1 MATIF
6 VSPGVYTR
14 EQDFTA
20 FASRIG
26 VTRLG
31 IVGKFPKGP
40 AGEAV
45 KISSGDEFL
54 LRFGATDY
62 KFPTT
67 YVANSFLSQSNDLT
81 VSRVLGQ
88 NGFTNGPAWI
98 IVADMTTTGAVGGLG
113 SKSGAT
119 LAVLRSKKTN
129 AGVNFFDQFTDIQ
142 LNVTTGS
149 TSVSFQISGST
160 GPLTAETN
168 SSITVSLDET
178 KSDYIAKLLGK
189 NPEVVSGSHNFYVES
204 IYPHFIREAKSRGDI
219 WGINPTIIYDGGT
232 AWTDYSSNY
241 TNAVTPWIV
250 SEVIGNDVH
259 NLFKVHTKSDGDS
272 SNREVKIS
280 IANLDTVNKL
290 FDLIVRK
297 YEDNDANSFSVLERF
312 SRLSMNPSSNRYIGK
327 IIGTIDDEY
336 PSRSMFIEMEM
347 ATEGSYPSDALPA
360 GFRGYELRNTTTGAT
375 TSHPDLYYK
384 LTYTAD
390 DTVSKTYL
398 GVSELGYTSITSSQV
413 SVRNAAQNVEHDIFQ
428 FPGGVATNK
437 TTVKGFHMESTAPA
451 ASFVTGNIS
460 ALSGYTKANST
471 SIDRQKLKFT
481 VLPYG
486 GFDGFNKYL
495 TFDTS
500 ELYSEF
506 TDAYTSNVNAFK
518 TALDLMESA
527 EAVDINLLTTPGI
540 DYSNN
545 ETLVKHALNIVE
557 DRADLL
563 YIIDAPRLTVGN
575 IKGLPEDAVS
585 NLESTGIDSSYACT
599 YWPWIQV
606 EDINTG
612 RYVYMSP
619 TYAVVRSMAFTD
631 NKYQSWFAPA
641 GQIRGAMPGNVI
653 RADVK
658 LTKAQRDTLYAG
670 RINPIATFTQSGV
683 QIQGQKTLQVRESAL
698 DRINVRR
705 LMLRIQR
712 LIAAASLTL
721 LFEQNDQTVRDQFLA
736 KVEPIL
742 LQIQNQRG
750 ITAFNVVMDDSNNTA
765 DTIDRNMLIGKIQ
778 IKPTRAVE
786 FIDLTFQVLPTGA
799 RFEDF

>member
-31 IVGKFPKGP
+31 IVGKTPKGP
-40 AGEAV
+40 AGEAIRV
-45 KISSGDEFL
+45 NSGDEFL
-54 LRFGATDY
+54 LRYGATDY
-62 KFPTT
+62 KYPAT
-67 YVANSFLSQSNDLT
+67 YVANAFLSQSNDLT
-81 VSRVLGQ
+81 VTRVLGED
-88 NGFTNGPAWI
+88 GFTNGPAWI
-98 IVADMTTTGAVGGLG
+98 ITADFGNTGTTLG

-119 LAVLRSKKTN
+119 LAVLRSKKSN
-129 AGVNFFDQFTDIQ
+129 AGVAFYDEYTDIQ
-142 LNVTTGS
+142 IGSLTSGS
-149 TSVSFQISGST
+149 TSASFNLSGST
-160 GPLTAETN
+160 GPLTAQTN
-168 SSITVSLDET
+168 GITVSLDET
-178 KSDYIAKLLGK
+178 KNDYIAKLLGK
-189 NPEVVSGSHNFYVES
+189 SPEVATGAYDFYVES
-204 IYPHFIREAKSRGDI
+204 IYPHFIREAKSRGAI
-219 WGINPTIIYDGGT
+219 FGIHSELIYNGSSS
-232 AWTDYSSNY
+232 WTDYGADY
-241 TNAVTPWIV
+241 THAVTPWIV
-250 SEVIGNDVH
+250 SEVIGGDVH
-259 NLFKVHTKSDGDS
+259 NLFKVHTISDGDS
-272 SNREVKIS
+272 SNREIKVS
-280 IANLDTVNKL
+280 IANLDTTNNL

-312 SRLSMNPSSNRYIGK
+312 SRLSMNPSSSRYCAK
-327 IIGTIDDEY
+327 IIGTQDDDY
-336 PSRSMFIEMEM
+336 PSRSMFIKLELAE
-347 ATEGSYPSDALPA
+347 SYPADALPA
-360 GFRGYELRNTTTGAT
+360 GFKGYELRSMTSGSTTIA
-375 TSHPDLYYK
+375 PDLYYK
-384 LTYTAD
+384 TTYLSG
-390 DTVSKTYL
+390 DTVSKTYM
-398 GVSELGYTSITSSQV
+398 GVSELGYTSITTSQV
-413 SVRNAAQNVEHDIFQ
+413 SVKNAAQNVEHDIFQ
-428 FPGGVATNK
+428 YPGATATDK
-437 TTVKGFHMESTAPA
+437 TTTLGFHMESTA
-451 ASFVTGNIS
+451 SSSLFSSGDKS
-460 ALSGYTKANST
+460 ALTAYTKTNS
-471 SIDRQKLKFT
+471 SVIDRAKLKFT

-495 TFDTS
+495 TFDS
-500 ELYSEF
+500 SSLYSEF
-506 TDAYTSNVNAFK
+506 TDAYQSNVSAFK
-518 TALDLMESA
+518 TAIDTMESS
-527 EAVDINLLTTPGI
+527 EAVDINLIATPGV

-545 ETLVKHALNIVE
+545 ETLVKYTLNMVE
-557 DRADLL
+557 DRVDLL
-563 YIIDAPRLTVGN
+563 YVIDAPRLTVGTV
-575 IKGLPEDAVS
+575 KGLPETAVS
-585 NLESTGIDSSYACT
+585 DLESTGIDSSYAAT

-619 TYAVVRSMAFTD
+619 TYAVVRTLAFTD

-641 GQIRGAMPGNVI
+641 GQIRGVMPGNVI

-705 LMLRIQR
+705 LMLRVQR
-712 LIAAASLTL
+712 LVAAASLTL

-750 ITAFNVVMDDSNNTA
+750 ITAFKVTMDDSNNTS

>member
-31 IVGKFPKGP
+31 IVGKTPKGP
-40 AGEAV
+40 AGEAIRV
-45 KISSGDEFL
+45 NSGDEFL
-54 LRFGATDY
+54 LRYGATDY
-62 KFPTT
+62 KYPAT

-81 VSRVLGQ
+81 VTRVLGEG
-88 NGFTNGPAWI
+88 GFTNGPAWI
-98 IVADMTTTGAVGGLG
+98 IAADFSNGSSG

-119 LAVLRSKKTN
+119 LAVLRSKKSN
-129 AGVNFFDQFTDIQ
+129 AGVAFYDEQTDIIIGA
-142 LNVTTGS
+142 TTSGS
-149 TSVSFQISGST
+149 TSASFVLSATT
-160 GPLTAETN
+160 GPLTAQTN

-178 KSDYIAKLLGK
+178 KNDYIAKLLGK
-189 NPEVVSGSHNFYVES
+189 SPAVVDGAYDFYVES
-204 IYPHFIREAKSRGDI
+204 VYPHFIREAKARGEI
-219 WGINPTIIYDGGT
+219 YGIHPELIYNST
-232 AWTDYSSNY
+232 SAWTDYAADY
-241 TNAVTPWIV
+241 THAVTPWIV
-250 SEVIGNDVH
+250 SEVIGGDVH
-259 NLFKVHTKSDGDS
+259 NLFKVHTISDGDS

-280 IANLDTVNKL
+280 IANLDTTNNL
-290 FDLIVRK
+290 FDLIVRR

-312 SRLSMNPSSNRYIGK
+312 SRLSMNPSSSRYCAK
-327 IIGTIDDEY
+327 IIGTQDDDY
-336 PSRSMFIEMEM
+336 PSRSMFIKLELAE
-347 ATEGSYPSDALPA
+347 SYPADALPA
-360 GFRGYELRNTTTGAT
+360 GFKGYELRSMASGSTTIA
-375 TSHPDLYYK
+375 PNLYYK
-384 LTYTAD
+384 TTYLSG
-390 DTVSKTYL
+390 DTVSKTYM
-398 GVSELGYTSITSSQV
+398 GVSELGYSSITSTQV
-413 SVRNAAQNVEHDIFQ
+413 SVKNAAQNVEHDIFQ
-428 FPGGVATNK
+428 YPGGTATDK
-437 TTVKGFHMESTAPA
+437 TTTLGFHMESTAPA
-451 ASFVTGNIS
+451 SLYSTGDK
-460 ALSGYTKANST
+460 ATLTAYTKTNS
-471 SIDRQKLKFT
+471 SVIDRARLKFT

-486 GFDGFNKYL
+486 GFDGFDKYL
-495 TFDTS
+495 TFDAT

-506 TDAYTSNVNAFK
+506 TDAYQSNVNAFK
-518 TALDLMESA
+518 TAIDTMESS
-527 EAVDINLLTTPGI
+527 ESVDINLITTPGI

-545 ETLVKHALNIVE
+545 ETLVKYTLNLVE
-557 DRADLL
+557 DRVDLL
-563 YIIDAPRLTVGN
+563 YIIDSPRLTVGTV
-575 IKGLPEDAVS
+575 KGDPETAVS
-585 NLESTGIDSSYACT
+585 DLESTGIDSSYAAT

-606 EDINTG
+606 EDIKTG

-619 TYAVVRSMAFTD
+619 TYAAVRALAFTD

-641 GQIRGAMPGNVI
+641 GQIRGVMPGNVI

-705 LMLRIQR
+705 LMLRVQR
-712 LIAAASLTL
+712 LVAAASLTL

-750 ITAFNVVMDDSNNTA
+750 ITAFKVTMDDSNNTA